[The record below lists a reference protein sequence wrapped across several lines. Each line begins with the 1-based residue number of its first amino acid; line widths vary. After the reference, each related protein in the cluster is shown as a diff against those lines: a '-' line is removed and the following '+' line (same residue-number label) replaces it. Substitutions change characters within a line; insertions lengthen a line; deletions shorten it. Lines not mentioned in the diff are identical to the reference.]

1 MRSTTKPFAASVRMS
16 ATAVFALLAGPAMA
30 CTLCNSSQAMSV
42 RARLLEPDLLW
53 NAAAI
58 LLPLL
63 GLLAIIALAVRE
75 PTRSAEA

>member
-1 MRSTTKPFAASVRMS
+1 MGSTTKPLPASVRMS
-16 ATAVFALLAGPAMA
+16 VTALFALLAGPAMA
-30 CTLCNSSQAMSV
+30 CTLCNSTQAMSV

-58 LLPLL
+58 MLPLL

-75 PTRSAEA
+75 PAMPSDA